1 MINST
6 IDSITLAGCPVT
18 ARDIIDIGYVGS
30 DIGHKLRLA
39 KQLWIEN
46 NCKLEKN
53 LLIKLIQT

>member
-1 MINST
+1 MLT
-6 IDSITLAGCPVT
+6 ECPVT

-30 DIGHKLRLA
+30 DIGHKLRFA

-53 LLIKLIQT
+53 LLMKLIQL